1 MPLTWAQALLPERNV
16 RLWASLNVV
25 ACVCSL
31 MLYVTFLYP
40 SERRALFVQHVYLQY
55 NLLTSVLW
63 IVEVGLPVLAYGL
76 LRALQLGGFAFV
88 VQNSYPSLCYLQVS
102 FVYIGEGRGRA
113 ALQLFVYDHTK
124 SNLISTKVVPHKTQP
139 KHPPRMQALCKMI

>member
-1 MPLTWAQALLPERNV
+1 M
-16 RLWASLNVV
+16 
-25 ACVCSL
+25 
-31 MLYVTFLYP
+31 
-40 SERRALFVQHVYLQY
+40 QHVYLQY

-124 SNLISTKVVPHKTQP
+124 SNLISTKVVPHNTQP